1 MVGMQKTGMQMML
14 ASLGIDPAQI
24 ENIAVQIPAYLK
36 QQDERFQK
44 LESKLDRVLSILE
57 SEVIETGPDPRQMT
71 IEETSGSI
79 TV

>member
-1 MVGMQKTGMQMML
+1 MAGMQKTGMQMML

-57 SEVIETGPDPRQMT
+57 SEVIETGPDPRQIT
-71 IEETSGSI
+71 IEETCGNI